1 MTYRVIQWG
10 TGKVGK
16 FSLGAILDHP
26 DLELTGVW
34 VHSADKVGQDA
45 GELLGR
51 PAVGIAATN
60 DADSLL
66 ALGADCVCY
75 ACTTELRPLE
85 GVQEISRIL
94 ASGANVVSSSPVAL
108 VYPKSSVPEL
118 RDPLDGHRQVI

>member
-1 MTYRVIQWG
+1 
-10 TGKVGK
+10 
-16 FSLGAILDHP
+16 
-26 DLELTGVW
+26 
-34 VHSADKVGQDA
+34 VHSADKVVKTQVSSC
-45 GELLGR
+45 R

-85 GVQEISRIL
+85 GVQEISSIL

-118 RDPLDGHRQVI
+118 RDPLDEACRKGGTSLFISGIDPGFVNDVFL